1 MLFAFGSNG
10 SGQLGIGHR
19 DDISIPTLCI
29 IPPPRAEHNSGEED
43 EIVCITAGGNH
54 TLIQRRSGVL
64 YGAGDNTDGRC
75 HLGLPHKTGNQSC
88 SVNLNNLTVLE
99 YSTSMVKQ
107 CAATWEASAII
118 TTRES
123 ATVILTCGTG
133 NRGELG
139 QGFDK
144 SSSTDFGMVSSHTNV
159 IPVDIAGGMNHFVI
173 VMSNGEAYGW
183 GSGRKGQIGEPKAD
197 CWSPRKLEGIPFR
210 AVRAVCGRDF
220 TYIVGSPD
228 HGEHLI
234 LGSDKFHVRSAA
246 PTTIPAWKEIGA
258 SWGGIYVLLESGA
271 LLSWGRNDHGQL
283 SPSSLPELDQI
294 AVGSEHVV
302 ALAKTGKVL
311 AWGWGEHGNCGS
323 PIAPNGDVAGRWN
336 EIPVQGSVKI
346 VGAGCA
352 TSWIDTKE

>member
-1 MLFAFGSNG
+1 MLFAFGSNS

-19 DDISIPTLCI
+19 DDVSVPTLCI
-29 IPPPRAEHNSGEED
+29 IPPSRTED
-43 EIVCITAGGNH
+43 GSCKKDEVACITAGGNH
-54 TLIQRRSGVL
+54 TLVQRDSGVL

-75 HLGLPHKTGNQSC
+75 HLIPSHKAEYPS
-88 SVNLNNLTVLE
+88 SSPNLSNLTTFE
-99 YSTSMVKQ
+99 YSTSMVKR

-123 ATVILTCGTG
+123 ATVILTCGAG

-139 QGFDK
+139 QGFNK
-144 SSSTDFGMVSSHTNV
+144 TNSNGFEIVSNHMNTTP
-159 IPVDIAGGMNHFVI
+159 IDIAGGMSHFAA
-173 VMSNGEAYGW
+173 VMSNGDVYGW

-197 CWSPRKLEGIPFR
+197 CWSPRKIEGIPFR
-210 AVRAVCGRDF
+210 AVRVVCGRDF

-228 HGEHLI
+228 RGEHLI
-234 LGSDKFHVRSAA
+234 LGSDKFFVRSAA
-246 PTTIPAWKEIGA
+246 PTTIPTWNSIGA

-283 SPSSLPELDQI
+283 PPRSLPELDQI
-294 AVGSEHVV
+294 AVGSEHVI
-302 ALAKTGKVL
+302 ALSKTGKVL

-323 PIAPNGDVAGRWN
+323 LITPNNDVTGCWN
-336 EIPVQGSVKI
+336 EIQVQGRVLS

-352 TSWIDTKE
+352 TSWIDVEE